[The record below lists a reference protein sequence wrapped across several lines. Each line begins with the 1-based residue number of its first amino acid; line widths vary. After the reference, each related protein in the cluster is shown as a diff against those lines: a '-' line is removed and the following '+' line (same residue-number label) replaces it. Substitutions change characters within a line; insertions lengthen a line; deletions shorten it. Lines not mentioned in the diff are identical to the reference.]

1 MKQNFIKKEANFLPL
16 FFINYKFVIMKK
28 ITFIIKLSLLV
39 LFTAYSCSSDDSGST
54 PTDNSSGGTQ
64 TNLPSNFVVSVNI
77 QGQDSDNPNGDGS
90 GVFSLL
96 ATADNAVNY
105 GFKVDTSDEVQ
116 NSTGNFSYT
125 VNSQGIN
132 QFPVTIYAYSSTN
145 ERISKIENITI
156 FVEDDGSGNGGSGN
170 NDTLV
175 WSDEFNGNGAINTNN
190 WTYEIGGGGWGNQEV
205 QSYTNS
211 LNNVYKENGI
221 LKIKVIKESN
231 NTYTSGRIITKNKF
245 DFKYGRVDIRA
256 KLPSLAGTWPALWM
270 LGANIDSVSWPNCG
284 EIDIMEQF
292 EDKSYVQATCHWDNN
307 NNNANYGLPIDLSTP
322 TEFHIY
328 SLLWTEGSIR
338 VFLDDAEY
346 FVMSTNNAMPFDANF
361 FFIFNVAMGG
371 TNGGT
376 IDPSFTTDA
385 MEVDYIRVYQ

>member
-1 MKQNFIKKEANFLPL
+1 
-16 FFINYKFVIMKK
+16 MKK

-170 NDTLV
+170 NDVLV
-175 WSDEFNGNGAINTNN
+175 WSDEFNGSGAINTNN

>member
-1 MKQNFIKKEANFLPL
+1 MPL
-16 FFINYKFVIMKK
+16 FFINFKFVIMKK
-28 ITFIIKLSLLV
+28 VTFIFNLSVLV
-39 LFTAYSCSSDDSGST
+39 LLTAYGCSSSDSEDINT
-54 PTDNSSGGTQ
+54 PNNNNNTIIP
-64 TNLPSNFVVSVNI
+64 TNLVVSLDI
-77 QGQDSDNPNGDGS
+77 QGQDENNPNGDGS
-90 GVFSLL
+90 GVFNML
-96 ATADNAVNY
+96 ANANNAVRY
-105 GFKVDTSDEVQ
+105 GFKVGTADEVD
-116 NSTGNFSYT
+116 SPSGNFTYT
-125 VNSQGIN
+125 VNTQGLN
-132 QFPVTIYAYSSTN
+132 QFPVTIYAYSTSEN
-145 ERISKIENITI
+145 SISKIQNITI
-156 FVEDDGSGNGGSGN
+156 FVDEDNNGGTGN

-175 WSDEFNGNGAINTNN
+175 WSDEFDGNGTINTNK

-256 KLPSLAGTWPALWM
+256 KLPTIAGTWPALWM
-270 LGANIDSVSWPNCG
+270 LGANINSVSWPSCG

-292 EDKSYVQATCHWDNN
+292 EDKSYVQSTCHWQSSSTTNY
-307 NNNANYGLPIDLSTP
+307 APVSYGLPVDLNTP

-328 SLLWTEGSIR
+328 SLIWSEGSIKTL
-338 VFLDDAEY
+338 LDGNQFYA
-346 FVMSTNNAMPFDANF
+346 MNTNSTMPFDASF

-376 IDPSFTTDA
+376 IDPNFTSDA

>member
-1 MKQNFIKKEANFLPL
+1 MPL
-16 FFINYKFVIMKK
+16 FFINYKFVKMKK

-175 WSDEFNGNGAINTNN
+175 WSDEFDGNGTINTNK

-231 NTYTSGRIITKNKF
+231 NSYTSGRIITKNKF

-256 KLPSLAGTWPALWM
+256 KLPTTAGTWPALWM
-270 LGANIDSVSWPNCG
+270 LGQNINSVSWPECG

-292 EDKSYVQATCHWDNN
+292 VNKNSVSSTLHWFNPDNVNSDNPLGQASYGGDIAD
-307 NNNANYGLPIDLSTP
+307 STFD
-322 TEFHIY
+322 EFHVY
-328 SLLWTEGSIR
+328 SLNWTSSTLSFSLDGVEFFTTGNSGS
-338 VFLDDAEY
+338 L
-346 FVMSTNNAMPFDANF
+346 PFNQNF
-361 FFIFNVAMGG
+361 FLIFNIAMGG

-376 IDPSFTTDA
+376 IDPDFTTDA

>member
-1 MKQNFIKKEANFLPL
+1 MPL
-16 FFINYKFVIMKK
+16 FFINFKFVIMKK
-28 ITFIIKLSLLV
+28 VTFIFNLSVLV
-39 LFTAYSCSSDDSGST
+39 LLTAYGCSSSDSEDINT
-54 PTDNSSGGTQ
+54 PNNNNNTIIP
-64 TNLPSNFVVSVNI
+64 TNLVVSLDI
-77 QGQDSDNPNGDGS
+77 QGQDENNPNGDGS
-90 GVFSLL
+90 GVFNML
-96 ATADNAVNY
+96 ANANNAVRY
-105 GFKVDTSDEVQ
+105 GFKVGTADEVD
-116 NSTGNFSYT
+116 SPSGNFTYT
-125 VNSQGIN
+125 VNTQGLN
-132 QFPVTIYAYSSTN
+132 QFPVTIYAYSTSEN
-145 ERISKIENITI
+145 SISKIQNITI
-156 FVEDDGSGNGGSGN
+156 FVEANDSGNGGSGN
-170 NDTLV
+170 NDVLV
-175 WSDEFNGNGAINTNN
+175 WSDEFNGSGAINTNN

-256 KLPSLAGTWPALWM
+256 KLPTIAGTWPALWM
-270 LGANIDSVSWPNCG
+270 LGANINSVSWPSCG

-292 EDKSYVQATCHWDNN
+292 EDKSYVQSTCHWQSSSTTNY
-307 NNNANYGLPIDLSTP
+307 APVSYGLPVDLNTP

-328 SLLWTEGSIR
+328 SLIWSEGSIKTL
-338 VFLDDAEY
+338 LDGNQFYA
-346 FVMSTNNAMPFDANF
+346 MNTNSTMPFDASF

-376 IDPSFTTDA
+376 IDPNFTSDA

>member
-1 MKQNFIKKEANFLPL
+1 MPL
-16 FFINYKFVIMKK
+16 FFINFKFVIMKK
-28 ITFIIKLSLLV
+28 VTFIFNLSVLV
-39 LFTAYSCSSDDSGST
+39 LLTAYGCSSSDSEDINT
-54 PTDNSSGGTQ
+54 PNNNNNTIIP
-64 TNLPSNFVVSVNI
+64 TNLVVSLDI
-77 QGQDSDNPNGDGS
+77 QGQDENNPNGDGS
-90 GVFSLL
+90 GVFNML
-96 ATADNAVNY
+96 ANANNAVRY
-105 GFKVDTSDEVQ
+105 GFKVGTADEVD
-116 NSTGNFSYT
+116 SPSGNFTYT
-125 VNSQGIN
+125 VNTQGLN
-132 QFPVTIYAYSSTN
+132 QFPVTIYAYSTSEN
-145 ERISKIENITI
+145 SISKIQNITI
-156 FVEDDGSGNGGSGN
+156 FVEANDSGNGGSGN
-170 NDTLV
+170 NDVLV
-175 WSDEFNGNGAINTNN
+175 WSDEFNGSGAINTNN

-256 KLPSLAGTWPALWM
+256 KLPTIAGTWPALWM
-270 LGANIDSVSWPNCG
+270 LGANINSVSWPSCG

-292 EDKSYVQATCHWDNN
+292 EDKSYVQSTCHWQSSSTTNY
-307 NNNANYGLPIDLSTP
+307 APVSYGLPVDLNTP

-328 SLLWTEGSIR
+328 SLIWSEGSIKTL
-338 VFLDDAEY
+338 LDGNQFYA
-346 FVMSTNNAMPFDANF
+346 MNTNSTMPFDASF

-376 IDPSFTTDA
+376 IDPNFTTDT

>member
-1 MKQNFIKKEANFLPL
+1 MPL
-16 FFINYKFVIMKK
+16 FLINFKFVIMKK
-28 ITFIIKLSLLV
+28 ITFIFNLSVLV
-39 LFTAYSCSSDDSGST
+39 LLTAYGCSSSDSEDINNPNNNNNNNT
-54 PTDNSSGGTQ
+54 VIP
-64 TNLPSNFVVSVNI
+64 TNLVVSLDI
-77 QGQDSDNPNGDGS
+77 QGQDANNPNGDGS
-90 GVFSLL
+90 GVLNLS
-96 ATADNAVNY
+96 ATATNAVRY
-105 GFKVDTSDEVQ
+105 GFKVGTADEVD
-116 NSTGNFSYT
+116 SPSGNFTYN
-125 VNSQGIN
+125 VNTQGLN
-132 QFPVTIYAYSSTN
+132 QFPITIYAYSTSDDS
-145 ERISKIENITI
+145 ISKIQNITI
-156 FVEDDGSGNGGSGN
+156 FVDEDNNGGTGN

-175 WSDEFNGNGAINTNN
+175 WSDEFDGNGTINTNI

-338 VFLDDAEY
+338 VFLDDTEY

-376 IDPSFTTDA
+376 IDPNFTTDT